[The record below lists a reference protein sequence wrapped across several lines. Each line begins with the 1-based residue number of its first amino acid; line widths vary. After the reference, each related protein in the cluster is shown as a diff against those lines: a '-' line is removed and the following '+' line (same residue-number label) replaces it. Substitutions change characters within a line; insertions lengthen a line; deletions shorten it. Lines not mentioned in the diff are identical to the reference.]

1 MYGYPGGTEEEAHLR
16 LAVLLLV
23 NARRGTSLPIGRSR
37 WPNTAP
43 GGSCTGART
52 CVRKRH
58 IDDHERLIELHVL
71 RSLGSKRLAAQYVS
85 AA

>member
-1 MYGYPGGTEEEAHLR
+1 
-16 LAVLLLV
+16 
-23 NARRGTSLPIGRSR
+23 
-37 WPNTAP
+37 
-43 GGSCTGART
+43 
-52 CVRKRH
+52 VRKRH